1 MGRLTATWDV
11 TDDLP
16 DAFRSPS
23 NSPLAPWISDGVVA
37 SG

>member
-1 MGRLTATWDV
+1 MGRLTATWDM

-23 NSPLAPWISDGVVA
+23 NSPLAP
-37 SG
+37 